1 MSDAPILTTLEEL
14 YKFGPGPSSSHTM
27 GPMLA
32 GYDFYRLMSTQSEE
46 LLQKATK
53 LEVILLG
60 SLSATGKGHGTDR
73 AVLAGVLGKQPE
85 NCDPDFLDELAENRH
100 QKYALNLGPFHTF
113 LAVDDIIYGA
123 TVGNFY
129 HPNTMQMKLYAS
141 DGQVLLERE
150 YYSVGGG
157 FIEWKGH
164 QPEAKPLPPYP
175 YTTFKELK
183 SYVNEEHSLFDI
195 LLANEMALT
204 GKSEREVM
212 EFTAKVVQVMQRSA
226 MSGMHKTG
234 KLPGPLGLQSKARRL
249 LDRFKS
255 RLEFSAEM
263 AITAVAAVAIAVSEE
278 NARGHIIC
286 TAPTAGS
293 AGVMAGAVQV
303 LLNRNAHDLRR
314 VCESLIVAAAIGFLC
329 KRNATISGAEGGCQA
344 EVGVASAMTAALLVN
359 YRGGKAEIIE
369 NAAESALEQHLGLT
383 CDPVGGYVQ
392 IPCIER
398 NGFGIIKAWTAS
410 SIALDEA
417 ASSHMVDLDSC
428 IEAMNLTAQEM
439 SSKYKETAEGGLAKV
454 LC

>member
-1 MSDAPILTTLEEL
+1 MSDIPILTTLEEL

-32 GYDFYRLMSTQSEE
+32 GYNFYRHMSHQSDE
-46 LLQKATK
+46 LLQKADH
-53 LEVILLG
+53 LDIILLG
-60 SLSATGKGHGTDR
+60 SLSATGKGHGTDK
-73 AVLAGVLGKQPE
+73 AVLAGVLGHQPE
-85 NCDPDFLDELAENRH
+85 DCSPDLLDELSEHR
-100 QKYALNLGPFHTF
+100 QRKYSLQIGSFTTT
-113 LAVDDIIYGA
+113 LAVDDIIYGPTIGDFA
-123 TVGNFY
+123 
-129 HPNTMQMKLYAS
+129 HPNTMQIRVCTK
-141 DGQVLLERE
+141 DRQIILERE

-157 FIEWKGH
+157 FIEWKGRI
-164 QPEAKPLPPYP
+164 PEKKPMPPYP

-183 SYVNEEHSLFDI
+183 SYVDENHSLFDI

-204 GKSEREVM
+204 GKTEKEVID
-212 EFTAKVVQVMQRSA
+212 FAARVVKVMQNSA
-226 MSGMHKTG
+226 CRGMHKTG
-234 KLPGPLGLQSKARRL
+234 SLPGPLGLQSKARRL
-249 LDRFKS
+249 LDKFKN

-278 NARGHIIC
+278 NARGHVIC

-303 LLNRNAHDLRR
+303 LLNRNAHDVRR
-314 VCESLIVAAAIGFLC
+314 VCESLIVAAAIGYLC

-359 YRGGKAEIIE
+359 YRGGTAEIIE

-410 SIALDEA
+410 SIALDEV

-428 IEAMNLTAQEM
+428 IEAMNLTAKEM

>member
-1 MSDAPILTTLEEL
+1 MSDTPILTTLEEL

-32 GYDFYRLMSTQSEE
+32 GYNFYKTISQQSEQ
-46 LLQKATK
+46 LLREADHIDI
-53 LEVILLG
+53 ILLG
-60 SLSATGKGHGTDR
+60 SLSATGKGHGTDK
-73 AVLAGVLGKQPE
+73 AVLAGVLGHLPE
-85 NCDPDFLDELAENRH
+85 DCSPDFLDELAEHR
-100 QKYALNLGPFHTF
+100 QKKYTLQVGSFTTS
-113 LAVDDIIYGA
+113 LAIDDIIYGP
-123 TVGNFY
+123 TIGNFF
-129 HPNTMQMKLYAS
+129 HPNTMQLKLCS
-141 DGQVLLERE
+141 KNGQTLLERE

-157 FIEWKGH
+157 FIEWKGRT
-164 QPEAKPLPPYP
+164 PETKPMPPYP
-175 YTTFKELK
+175 YTTFNELK
-183 SYVNEEHSLFDI
+183 SYVDENHSLFDI

-204 GKSEREVM
+204 GKTEKEVID
-212 EFTAKVVQVMQRSA
+212 FAARVIKVMQNSA
-226 MSGMHKTG
+226 LRGMHKTG
-234 KLPGPLGLQSKARRL
+234 PLPGPLGMQSKSRRL
-249 LDRFKS
+249 LDKFKN

-278 NARGHIIC
+278 NARGHVIC

-303 LLNRNAHDLRR
+303 LLNRNSHDIRR
-314 VCESLIVAAAIGFLC
+314 VCESLIVAAAIGYLC

-344 EVGVASAMTAALLVN
+344 EVGVASAMTAAMLVN
-359 YRGGKAEIIE
+359 YRGGTAEIIE

-410 SIALDEA
+410 SIALDEV
-417 ASSHMVDLDSC
+417 ASSHMVNLDSC
-428 IEAMNLTAQEM
+428 IEAMNLTAKEM